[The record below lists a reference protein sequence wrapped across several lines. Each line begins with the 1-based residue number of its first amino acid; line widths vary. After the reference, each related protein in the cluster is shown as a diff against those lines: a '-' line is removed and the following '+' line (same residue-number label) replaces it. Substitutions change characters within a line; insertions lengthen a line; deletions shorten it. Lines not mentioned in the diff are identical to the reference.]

1 MSTYK
6 SQMMKIS
13 ERKIQINRIGIAI
26 MLGTLVGIGPLCTDL
41 YLPALPEMAGS
52 LGASASLVQLSLTSC
67 LLGLALGQIVIGPYS
82 DVYGRRRPLIL
93 SLVVFAIASFLCA
106 FSPSVWILIF
116 LRFIEGVAGA
126 GGIVISRAIARDL
139 YSGVELTSF
148 FSLLMLINGV
158 APIAAPVAGGQLMK
172 VTSWTGVFFILG
184 TLGTGMLLTV
194 IFGLKESLPKSN
206 RLKGG
211 LKETVSNFGK
221 LLSNRKFMGYV
232 LVQGFIMAGLFGYIS
247 GSPFVLQDIYNVSA
261 QTFSLCF
268 AVNGLGIIIAAQMT
282 GKLTKQFGEPR
293 LLRLGL
299 VLSLLGSIALCM
311 MLLFKAELIFILIP
325 LFVVIS
331 SIGITMTTSF
341 SLAIQDQEKSAGS
354 ASGLLGLIPFIFG
367 ALAAP
372 IAGIGGSNTAL
383 PMGLVILISN
393 MAALMSY
400 VKLVILRE
408 SIN

>member
-52 LGASASLVQLSLTSC
+52 LGTSASLVQLSLTSC

-106 FSPSVWILIF
+106 FSPYVWILIF

-247 GSPFVLQDIYNVSA
+247 GSPFVLQEIYNVSA

-268 AVNGLGIIIAAQMT
+268 AANGLGIIIAAQMT
-282 GKLTKQFGEPR
+282 GKLTKRFGEPR

-311 MLLFKAELIFILIP
+311 MVLFKAELIFILIP

-383 PMGLVILISN
+383 PMGFVILISN